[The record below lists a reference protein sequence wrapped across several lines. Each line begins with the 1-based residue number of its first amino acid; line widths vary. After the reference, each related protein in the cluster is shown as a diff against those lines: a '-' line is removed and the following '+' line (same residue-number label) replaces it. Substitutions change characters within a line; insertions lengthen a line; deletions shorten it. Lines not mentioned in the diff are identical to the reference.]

1 MYLKMHLVGR
11 RSFVGNSRGCWKLK
25 VIKAANIFS
34 VPVIF
39 FIRASDFHC
48 SEDRPPRKVSLPI
61 SMWPWVIFY
70 DHNNHSRF
78 LKRDFTEAASNCS
91 KRSSFC
97 SLLDKIMEI
106 SSAEMPVM
114 SWLVEMEHLSTGVK
128 RTLLSIQKLL
138 GTIESSLSSLT
149 PCSISHTPLSEAQS

>member
-1 MYLKMHLVGR
+1 
-11 RSFVGNSRGCWKLK
+11 
-25 VIKAANIFS
+25 
-34 VPVIF
+34 
-39 FIRASDFHC
+39 
-48 SEDRPPRKVSLPI
+48 
-61 SMWPWVIFY
+61 
-70 DHNNHSRF
+70 
-78 LKRDFTEAASNCS
+78 
-91 KRSSFC
+91 
-97 SLLDKIMEI
+97 MEI